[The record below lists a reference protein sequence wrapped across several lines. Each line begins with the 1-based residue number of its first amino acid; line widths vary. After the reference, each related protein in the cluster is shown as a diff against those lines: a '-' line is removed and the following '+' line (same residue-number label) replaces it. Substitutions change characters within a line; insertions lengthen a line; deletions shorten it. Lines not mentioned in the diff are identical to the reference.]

1 MNPLRNPLW
10 SHLKFAYSEKA
21 TKFCEIFSLLL
32 SYLVPVK
39 SKVKISQNFVAFSEY
54 MNFKYLVCIYSVGEH
69 QFEKFEKD
77 HPEMTGEGYE
87 FNDRSLIILIPS
99 SANFPKVPSRKKNGF
114 EKIQDRFC
122 EIPVNIPGEFSSRV
136 YNHRKPI
143 KLDAHRVYLDL
154 VVKSYMKNILFDFPM
169 CLKSC
174 IGK

>member
-1 MNPLRNPLW
+1 MHKKNNIKITVYQFLKDICEEDEPSVIGERVASVYWEGFLKYINH
-10 SHLKFAYSEKA
+10 HL
-21 TKFCEIFSLLL
+21 
-32 SYLVPVK
+32 
-39 SKVKISQNFVAFSEY
+39 
-54 MNFKYLVCIYSVGEH
+54 GDH
-69 QFEKFEKD
+69 HFEA
-77 HPEMTGEGYE
+77 GGYE

-143 KLDAHRVYLDL
+143 KLGAHRVYLDFLSEEGGEL
-154 VVKSYMKNILFDFPM
+154 VVKSHMKNILSDFPM